1 MNNLN
6 IFCFGFGQVAKN
18 LIKKLNIEKFNYNLT
33 VTSRQKTSEKK
44 FDKNIYNSL
53 QFDGNNFDPKI
64 IEELKKSTHILI
76 STPPNTED
84 SIIKNFAKTIESNS
98 LLKWLGYL
106 SSTGVYGNHNGRW
119 VNENTY
125 TEPTS
130 ENGKKRLRAE
140 QKLKNLNIPLIIF
153 RLSGIYSNENNVL
166 NRLKKNTVR
175 VVEIEN
181 QIFSRVHVEDIA
193 NILFNSF
200 SLKNILK
207 GEVFNI
213 SDNYPCSY
221 KEVVEYGCKLLKV
234 NKPQTISFEELGDNK
249 LKDFYKDSKKVS
261 NKKMKEFFNYTLKFP
276 TYIEGLNYIR
286 NNFI

>member
-76 STPPNTED
+76 STPPNAED
-84 SIIKNFAKTIESNS
+84 SIIKNFAKTMESNS

-106 SSTGVYGNHNGRW
+106 SSTGVYGNHNGQW
-119 VNENTY
+119 VNENTF

-234 NKPQTISFEELGDNK
+234 NKPQTISFEELGDSK
-249 LKDFYKDSKKVS
+249 LKNFYKDSKKVS

>member
-53 QFDGNNFDPKI
+53 QFDGNNFDPRI

-76 STPPNTED
+76 STPPNAED
-84 SIIKNFAKTIESNS
+84 SIIKNFAKTMESNS

-106 SSTGVYGNHNGRW
+106 SSTGVYGNHNGQW
-119 VNENTY
+119 VNENTF

-261 NKKMKEFFNYTLKFP
+261 NKKMKEFFNYKLKHP
-276 TYIEGLNYIR
+276 TYIEGLNYIYD
-286 NNFI
+286 NII

>member
-6 IFCFGFGQVAKN
+6 IFCFGFGQVSKN

-76 STPPNTED
+76 STPPNAED
-84 SIIKNFAKTIESNS
+84 SIIKNFAKTMESNS

-234 NKPQTISFEELGDNK
+234 NKPQTISFEELDDNK

-261 NKKMKEFFNYTLKFP
+261 NKKMKIFFNYKLKFP
-276 TYIEGLNYIR
+276 TYEEGLNNIR
-286 NNFI
+286 NDFV

>member
-44 FDKNIYNSL
+44 FDKIIFNSL
-53 QFDGNNFDPKI
+53 QFDGDNFDHKI

-76 STPPNTED
+76 STPPNAEE
-84 SIIKNFAKTIESNS
+84 SIIKNFAKTMESNS

-119 VNENTY
+119 VDENTF
-125 TEPTS
+125 TDPTS

-140 QKLKNLNIPLIIF
+140 QRLKNLNIPLIIF

-166 NRLKKNTVR
+166 NRLKKNTAR
-175 VVEIEN
+175 IVEKEN

-193 NILFNSF
+193 NILLNSF

-213 SDNYPCSY
+213 SDNHPCSY
-221 KEVVEYGCKLLKV
+221 KELVEYGCKLLKV
-234 NKPQTISFEELGDNK
+234 NKPKTISFEELSDNS

-261 NKKMKEFFNYTLKFP
+261 NEKMKEFFKYTLKFP
-276 TYIEGLNYIR
+276 TYVEGLNYIR
-286 NNFI
+286 NHFI

>member
-1 MNNLN
+1 MKNIK
-6 IFCFGFGQVAKN
+6 IFCFGFGQVAKSF
-18 LIKKLNIEKFNYNLT
+18 ISKLKFENYNINLST
-33 VTSRQKTSEKK
+33 TSRSETQE
-44 FDKNIYNSL
+44 KN
-53 QFDGNNFDPKI
+53 FDGINYKNYQFIDEKYDNALI
-64 IEELKKSTHILI
+64 SKLIDADHILI
-76 STPPNTED
+76 SIPPKYGED
-84 SIIKNFAKTIESNS
+84 LVVKIFSKFLETSKV
-98 LLKWLGYL
+98 KWITYL
-106 SSTGVYGNHNGRW
+106 SATSVYGNHNGRW

-234 NKPQTISFEELGDNK
+234 NKPQTISFEELDDNK

>member
-76 STPPNTED
+76 STPPNAED
-84 SIIKNFAKTIESNS
+84 SIIKNFAKTMESNS

-106 SSTGVYGNHNGRW
+106 SSTGVYGNHNGQW
-119 VNENTY
+119 VNENTF